1 MALRL
6 GFNKAKI
13 LQTGEKYVLQGKLAA
28 AIDEYNKILKRDPRD
43 LMTLNTV
50 GDLYVRA
57 GRNDEAIKCFYNL
70 AEKSVEGGFV
80 PRAIAVYKRITKIDP
95 EAMPAL
101 TKLGELYS
109 MQGLMRDSRTH
120 YLQAVEIFMRRGEL
134 AKAREVFEKILLLD
148 MNNPRLQRRM
158 AELYAETGKPGEAV
172 ATYLSAAERF
182 LDINEAAE
190 AIATMETLLKLDPS
204 NQEAQVLRG
213 RVYLQQGDAAK
224 AIAAL
229 ESLESLGASKAAL
242 NTLFHAYRQA
252 GDLDRANLIARQLF
266 ETHDD
271 FAALE
276 LIADDLCGKGEGDK
290 AVALYREAA
299 ERLQA
304 QGAFG
309 VLIEG
314 LQKVLKADRS
324 NVGGLELLWGVYRR
338 AGDIGEGRETAELL
352 AHAYVAG
359 GQLEKAR
366 EVYAELV
373 ALEPDHP
380 EHQRLLRQVE
390 ARLGG
395 VESSVAPAEPV
406 PLMAAEVAS
415 IAAEAAET
423 LSPREQ
429 ELVANWLTEAE
440 LYRTYHQIERAIET
454 LEKGLA
460 EVPGNVSLYEQLLT
474 LYEQTQ
480 QYQKA
485 AQCAESLTEA
495 YVKMGDG
502 ERAARYGDLVVGFQQ
517 KVHDGRTTQTVEPA
531 ASEDWSETPPTT
543 SVEAESEQ
551 SQVREIDLSM
561 EWAALSESGSAAAA
575 TVSADSIAEEV
586 EFYLQAGMNAEAS
599 AALDRLRQRS
609 PDHPAISSYEERLG
623 VFQQPGSFPAETA
636 DQEVVTEA
644 PPESAVPADSSAVSV
659 AESSPER
666 AEPQTEPAA
675 VASPAEQEPELAL
688 DEVFQSSGSVPTA
701 SPFELSLE
709 EAPAAVQGS
718 QAPTP
723 RTTGDRFS
731 SLAGDLEQELRVPA
745 GAAPGSNSGAPAM
758 PGGGFLDDVFAEFK
772 EDVGE
777 PAATEDMETHYNM
790 GVAFKEMALFDEAIG
805 EFQKVHQLAQSAK
818 DYSHVVQCCSLL
830 ASCFLEKG
838 MPQLAVKWYQTA
850 LDSPGE
856 DAESALAFLF
866 EVGAAY
872 EMAGDR
878 AAALKSF
885 LEVYARNI
893 DYRNVAERIRE
904 LQQSS

>member
-28 AIDEYNKILKRDPRD
+28 AIDEYKKILKRDPRD

-57 GRNDEAIKCFYNL
+57 GRNDEAIKCFYDL

-80 PRAIAVYKRITKIDP
+80 PRAIAVYKRVTKLDA
-95 EAMPAL
+95 EALPAL

-109 MQGLMRDSRTH
+109 MQGLMRDARTH

-182 LDINEAAE
+182 LDINEPAE
-190 AIATMETLLKLDPS
+190 AIATLATLLKLDSS
-204 NQEAQVLRG
+204 NREAQVLRG

-229 ESLESLGASKAAL
+229 ESLDSLGASKAAL

-252 GDLDRANLIARQLF
+252 GDLERANLIARQLF

-271 FAALE
+271 FAALA
-276 LIADDLCGKGEGDK
+276 LVADDLCGKGEGDK

-304 QGAFG
+304 QGAFA

-324 NVGGLELLWGVYRR
+324 NVGGLELLWSVYRR
-338 AGDIGEGRETAELL
+338 AGEIGEGRETAELL
-352 AHAYVAG
+352 AHAYVAAE
-359 GQLEKAR
+359 QLDKAR

-373 ALEPDHP
+373 ALEPDHL

-395 VESSVAPAEPV
+395 VESSEARPEPT

-415 IAAEAAET
+415 FAAEALAET
-423 LSPREQ
+423 LPPREQ

-454 LEKGLA
+454 LEKGLV

-495 YVKMGDG
+495 YIKMGDG
-502 ERAARYGDLVVGFQQ
+502 ERAARYGELVIGFQQ
-517 KVHDGRTTQTVEPA
+517 KAQEGGTTHVVEPTA
-531 ASEDWSETPPTT
+531 PEDWSEAAP
-543 SVEAESEQ
+543 VAAAEAASEQ

-599 AALDRLRQRS
+599 AALDRLRQQF
-609 PDHPAISSYEERLG
+609 PDHPAIPSYEERLG
-623 VFQQPGSFPAETA
+623 VFQQPGSSALESGGQVIVSEAPAELA
-636 DQEVVTEA
+636 A
-644 PPESAVPADSSAVSV
+644 SADSPAVTARFEAQAPDV
-659 AESSPER
+659 AEPSPEL
-666 AEPQTEPAA
+666 AAPQPEAA
-675 VASPAEQEPELAL
+675 AAEQEPEIAL
-688 DEVFQSSGSVPTA
+688 DEMFQSSGSVPAA

-709 EAPAAVQGS
+709 EAPAAAQAS
-718 QAPTP
+718 QAPSGAP
-723 RTTGDRFS
+723 GDRFA
-731 SLAGDLEQELRVPA
+731 SLAGDLEQELGPTRSKS
-745 GAAPGSNSGAPAM
+745 AAPVTPGAR
-758 PGGGFLDDVFAEFK
+758 FLDEVFAEFK

-777 PAATEDMETHYNM
+777 PAATEDLETHYNM
-790 GVAFKEMALFDEAIG
+790 GVAFKEMALYDEAIG
-805 EFQKVHQLAQSAK
+805 EFQKVHQLAQSAQ

-838 MPQLAVKWYQTA
+838 MPELAVKWYQTA
-850 LDSPGE
+850 LDSPGV
-856 DAESALAFLF
+856 DAESSLALLF